1 MLILQVHR
9 LKEVASVGLCAIGF
23 KLASLCKI
31 SFIVGSQMA
40 FFSGVNVL
48 HPLAGRFCG
57 ASGSCLL
64 FGMLSAIR
72 LLYGVHPSVHFI
84 YGIPGLCAALY
95 MSSPHIVIRLILP
108 IACMI
113 LFIAHP
119 VGFYASPYSFYW
131 LIPIFLYFVK
141 KKSFFTE
148 SLGSTFIAHAVGSVF
163 WLYLIPM
170 PVSYWWGLLPI
181 VALERLVF
189 ASGAVLVY
197 NTYNVCSRYATHLIG
212 FSWTKKVKKYPFV

>member
-1 MLILQVHR
+1 MLMLQVNR
-9 LKEVASVGLCAIGF
+9 LKKVVGIGLCAIGF
-23 KLASLCKI
+23 KVASFCKI

-72 LLYGVHPSVHFI
+72 ILCGVHPSIHLV
-84 YGIPGLCAALY
+84 YGIPGFCAALY
-95 MSSPHIVIRLILP
+95 MSSPHILIRLILP
-108 IACMI
+108 IVCMI
-113 LFIAHP
+113 AFIVHP
-119 VGFYASPYSFYW
+119 VGFYAAPYSFYW
-131 LIPIFLYFVK
+131 LIPIGLYFVK

-148 SLGSTFIAHAVGSVF
+148 ALGSTFIAHAVGSVF

-170 PVSYWWGLLPI
+170 PVAYWWGLLPI

-189 ASGAVLVY
+189 ASGAVIVY
-197 NTYNVCSRYATHLIG
+197 NTYNVCFGYAEHVISV
-212 FSWTKKVKKYPFV
+212 FWTKKVKKYPFV